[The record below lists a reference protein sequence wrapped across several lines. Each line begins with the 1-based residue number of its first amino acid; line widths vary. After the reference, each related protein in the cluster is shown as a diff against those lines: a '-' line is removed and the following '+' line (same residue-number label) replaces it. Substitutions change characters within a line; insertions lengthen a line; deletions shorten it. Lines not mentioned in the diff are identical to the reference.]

1 MLNKHS
7 ILSCTVDSVSS
18 QASKHN
24 VKGVESL
31 VQDCLSIAELGKE
44 TPDFML

>member
-7 ILSCTVDSVSS
+7 ILPCIIDSVSS
-18 QASKHN
+18 QARKHS

-31 VQDCLSIAELGKE
+31 VQDCLLVAELGRE